1 MKKEIIW
8 PTNYIEPGKK
18 KKKQK
23 KKTEGT
29 NEKNKTKTCSHFLIF
44 EMRYTWGI
52 LGSDC

>member
-8 PTNYIEPGKK
+8 PTNYIERGKK
-18 KKKQK
+18 NKTKQK
-23 KKTEGT
+23 TERT

-44 EMRYTWGI
+44 VMRYRWGI